1 MGYLREFH
9 FYKLGPF
16 RAISGYFGHFWPLLV
31 KLVVEFTGRLI
42 HAISV
47 GLIFD
52 EKNSFGPSSLI
63 VIFGG
68 APASS

>member
-16 RAISGYFGHFWPLLV
+16 WAILGYFGHFWPLLV

-47 GLIFD
+47 GLILM
-52 EKNSFGPSSLI
+52 KIYSFGPSGLI